1 MDKVERASLLV
12 AYQRYLAAFN
22 ANDLD
27 AINDCI
33 SYPLAYI
40 GGDSVTMLDQFPIS
54 PADMKASKGWGTNLR
69 ISPTIIP
76 QTTEVLSQ
84 VSKGIR
90 LGALGLMEFLG

>member
-1 MDKVERASLLV
+1 MPLPLLEEIEIC
-12 AYQRYLAAFN
+12 R
-22 ANDLD
+22 
-27 AINDCI
+27 
-33 SYPLAYI
+33 
-40 GGDSVTMLDQFPIS
+40 
-54 PADMKASKGWGTNLR
+54 TNLR